1 MRDGKVAVVKRLPW
15 AGLLALAALGTTAQG
30 APPDDAQSAARQ
42 ELVAVLRVKP
52 DPDHGAQLF
61 AICTGCHGSQGSGM
75 PSGWV
80 PDIAGQHPHV
90 IAKQLVDYRHGQR
103 WDDRM
108 EKVAGGG
115 HVLKTTQDIADVVGY
130 IGALMPALAT
140 SVGNGQWTQEGHDV
154 YERLCR
160 SCHGAAA
167 EGSNVRS
174 IPRLASQHY
183 EYLLRQ
189 LHDSIEGRR
198 PSMAGKHQTL
208 SHLGMQELVGLADYL
223 SRLTPPASQRD
234 ERTASIGRS
243 RGPAIVE
250 LLTR

>member
-1 MRDGKVAVVKRLPW
+1 MATV
-15 AGLLALAALGTTAQG
+15 LALSAHG
-30 APPDDAQSAARQ
+30 APAGGAEAAQSAARQ
-42 ELVAVLRVKP
+42 ELVEVLRVKP
-52 DPDHGAQLF
+52 DTEHGAQLF
-61 AICTGCHGSQGSGM
+61 ATCAGCHGSQGSGM

-108 EKVAGGG
+108 EQVAGGR
-115 HVLKTTQDIADVVGY
+115 HLLKTTQDIGDVVAY
-130 IGALMPALAT
+130 VGALMPAPAT
-140 SVGNGQWTQEGHDV
+140 SVGDGQWTEQGAAV

-160 SCHGAAA
+160 SCHGTSA

-174 IPRLASQHY
+174 IPRLAGQHY

-198 PSMAGKHQTL
+198 PSMAGKHRPL
-208 SHLGMQELVGLADYL
+208 AHLGMQELVGLADYL
-223 SRLTPPASQRD
+223 SRLSPPASQRD
-234 ERTASIGRS
+234 ERTARAVA
-243 RGPAIVE
+243 P
-250 LLTR
+250 